1 MVLITNSGSLNKD
14 TTFVKRLSLFVFLS
28 SRFSPSISP
37 SISPS
42 VSPLHFLFHFPFYFP
57 FHFPFHMRWTS
68 LFTLLLR
75 LFSFNFVLFPTF
87 SLTSLLCLSPNS
99 LCFLCPIHYFP
110 CCNIPLLHHLFPL
123 HTLWICRTA
132 PPSPS
137 NEFLPNYIS
146 FLDGLVQGS
155 GTRARWEA
163 KGRGGEILVQNY
175 FFFVSLFLTKD
186 KN

>member
-1 MVLITNSGSLNKD
+1 MMVLITNSGSLNKD

-28 SRFSPSISP
+28 SRFSP

-99 LCFLCPIHYFP
+99 LCFLPDS
-110 CCNIPLLHHLFPL
+110 LFPML
-123 HTLWICRTA
+123 
-132 PPSPS
+132 
-137 NEFLPNYIS
+137 
-146 FLDGLVQGS
+146 
-155 GTRARWEA
+155 
-163 KGRGGEILVQNY
+163 
-175 FFFVSLFLTKD
+175 
-186 KN
+186 